1 MVILY
6 AKDIAKNFDD
16 YFPCNRKKNK
26 CKLYIIYETKP
37 SIEGRSNYLRII

>member
-1 MVILY
+1 MAILY

-26 CKLYIIYETKP
+26 CKLNQIKHFM
-37 SIEGRSNYLRII
+37 